1 MVGLVI
7 VSHSSKLAEGV
18 AELAHGMG
26 AEVPIELAGGIDA
39 PEPALGTDATRVLE
53 AIERADQ
60 GDGVLVLM
68 DLGSAVLSAEM
79 ALDLLPPEQRE
90 RVLLVDAP
98 LVEGAVAAA
107 VTAQLGASLEDVAA
121 EARGSLAAKATH
133 LGADET
139 VASPTAAPSSGGPT
153 LTLTVRNPSACMR
166 ARPHASSRP
175 RAASTPRSPSRT

>member
-7 VSHSSKLAEGV
+7 VSHSATLAEGV
-18 AELAHGMG
+18 AELARGRG

-39 PEPALGTDATRVLE
+39 PEPALGTDAAQVLE

-79 ALDLLPPEQRE
+79 ALDLLPEERRE
-90 RVLLVDAP
+90 RVMLSEAP

-107 VTAQLGASLEDVAA
+107 VAARLGSSLE
-121 EARGSLAAKATH
+121 G
-133 LGADET
+133 
-139 VASPTAAPSSGGPT
+139 
-153 LTLTVRNPSACMR
+153 
-166 ARPHASSRP
+166 
-175 RAASTPRSPSRT
+175 

>member
-1 MVGLVI
+1 VVGLVI
-7 VSHSSKLAEGV
+7 VSHSSTLAEGV

-79 ALDLLPPEQRE
+79 ALDLLPPE
-90 RVLLVDAP
+90 
-98 LVEGAVAAA
+98 
-107 VTAQLGASLEDVAA
+107 
-121 EARGSLAAKATH
+121 
-133 LGADET
+133 
-139 VASPTAAPSSGGPT
+139 
-153 LTLTVRNPSACMR
+153 
-166 ARPHASSRP
+166 
-175 RAASTPRSPSRT
+175 